1 MRALIASDPGIFES
15 LQKYYK
21 YLLTCGRMRCIIIGH
36 EISDEVECGY
46 KLTIRRF
53 GGNFYGVCLGLDRAV
68 S

>member
-1 MRALIASDPGIFES
+1 MEVKKITKI
-15 LQKYYK
+15 LQN
-21 YLLTCGRMRCIIIGH
+21 LLTCGRMRCIIIGH

-46 KLTIRRF
+46 NLTIRRF